1 MGSLYHNNQCNA
13 IPYLHIRTHTNQI
26 KAIEQNIYFVQSRA
40 AAKRNTMTPKYKYS
54 TKKKKNNRF
63 RPFLCNLT
71 AIVRCRGGGC
81 ACKISKICYHCI
93 PDRHAKSPPTRTI
106 VRPACGV
113 RRPCY
118 LGACACGAVSFSCSI
133 YPGSAL
139 GSRAGAQCAKS
150 IGAPVAASA
159 FVWRVAVPCGP
170 RRGSGHRRGRV
181 RRALGGARLSR
192 RPCCR
197 PSRACGAARWVL
209 APAPR
214 PACSPGS
221 VGRFIRLAC
230 LSRLAS
236 IVRRWRVNHQS
247 MMHIQIVQ
255 RPPAELGRRAFR
267 VTIAQRPANGSF
279 HAIPRPSVIASNVT
293 VQQTHPVPVK
303 RRRIRAQPLNQ
314 IGQIY
319 VSGQMRRYPATTQIP
334 PGRYII
340 LLHHRRILPTRHQRR
355 NGLAPVT
362 IHYPLRSAPP
372 PAES

>member
-118 LGACACGAVSFSCSI
+118 LGACACGAVGFSCSI

-139 GSRAGAQCAKS
+139 GSRAGARCVPNQSEPPSPRRRKPGGS
-150 IGAPVAASA
+150 PFPVVPVAAPA
-159 FVWRVAVPCGP
+159 TAAVVC
-170 RRGSGHRRGRV
+170 
-181 RRALGGARLSR
+181 
-192 RPCCR
+192 
-197 PSRACGAARWVL
+197 AARWAARGSRGARPAVPL
-209 APAPR
+209 APAAPLPGCSPR
-214 PACSPGS
+214 P
-221 VGRFIRLAC
+221 
-230 LSRLAS
+230 
-236 IVRRWRVNHQS
+236 
-247 MMHIQIVQ
+247 
-255 RPPAELGRRAFR
+255 RA
-267 VTIAQRPANGSF
+267 RPA
-279 HAIPRPSVIASNVT
+279 RLVPS
-293 VQQTHPVPVK
+293 
-303 RRRIRAQPLNQ
+303 
-314 IGQIY
+314 G
-319 VSGQMRRYPATTQIP
+319 
-334 PGRYII
+334 
-340 LLHHRRILPTRHQRR
+340 
-355 NGLAPVT
+355 
-362 IHYPLRSAPP
+362 APP
-372 PAES
+372 PGVPVPPGVNRPPLVGQPSKHDAYPDRPTPARRTRPAYNDCHYTATPNE